1 MSKKL
6 VSINKPVDLELIQ
19 FLDDLREKVLKG
31 SVKGITVFLSL
42 AGDEVSDGS
51 AGKMNLSELML
62 SFENFKFK
70 QLFLQNVTEAGKK

>member
-31 SVKGITVFLSL
+31 SVNGITVFMSL
-42 AGDEVSDGS
+42 TGDEVSDGS

-62 SFENFKFK
+62 AFENFKFK